1 MKQRVFNLIILD
13 ESGSMRIIEKQAIG
27 AVNETIQ
34 TIRHSQK
41 EHEDQEHF
49 LSLVVFNSCEVK
61 TVYDCMEIDR
71 IEELPSDQYRPTA
84 CTPLYDAMGN
94 AITALRQKVADADS
108 VLVTIVTDGYENSS
122 REYTGEAIYA
132 LVDSL
137 KAKGWLF
144 AYIGANQD
152 ADRVGRSMG
161 IRSTLSFDATC
172 ESTEEMGM
180 KMSKM
185 VDRAIDYSINLSRG
199 DYDEELNLF
208 DENPGLSKLDK

>member
-152 ADRVGRSMG
+152 ADRVGRWMG

-172 ESTEEMGM
+172 EGTEEMGM

-208 DENPGLSKLDK
+208 DENPGLSK

>member
-13 ESGSMRIIEKQAIG
+13 ESGSMNRIKRQAIG

-41 EHEDQEHF
+41 EHDDQEHF

-61 TVYDCMEIDR
+61 TVYDCIEIDR
-71 IEELPSDQYRPTA
+71 IEELPSDQYRPMA

-122 REYTGEAIYA
+122 MEYTGEAIYA

-144 AYIGANQD
+144 AYIGANQN
-152 ADRVGRSMG
+152 ADRVGNSMG
-161 IRSTLSFDATC
+161 IRSTLTFNATC
-172 ESTEEMGM
+172 EGTEEMGM

-185 VDRAIDYSINLSRG
+185 VNRAIRYRINRPRG
-199 DYDEELNLF
+199 YYDENLNLF
-208 DENPGLSKLDK
+208 DEKPGLSDDDE

>member
-1 MKQRVFNLIILD
+1 M
-13 ESGSMRIIEKQAIG
+13 
-27 AVNETIQ
+27 
-34 TIRHSQK
+34 
-41 EHEDQEHF
+41 
-49 LSLVVFNSCEVK
+49 
-61 TVYDCMEIDR
+61 
-71 IEELPSDQYRPTA
+71 
-84 CTPLYDAMGN
+84 
-94 AITALRQKVADADS
+94 
-108 VLVTIVTDGYENSS
+108 
-122 REYTGEAIYA
+122 
-132 LVDSL
+132 VDSL

-172 ESTEEMGM
+172 EGTEEMGM

-208 DENPGLSKLDK
+208 DENPGLSK

>member
-13 ESGSMRIIEKQAIG
+13 ESGSMRIIKKQAIG

-172 ESTEEMGM
+172 EGTEEMGM

-199 DYDEELNLF
+199 DYDEEFNLF
-208 DENPGLSKLDK
+208 DENPGLSK